1 MTAPAEQEAIRARN
15 RRTVA
20 RAILD
25 RYEAGDTVELL
36 SDDYGW
42 GIAEVR
48 ALLQLDRP

>member
-1 MTAPAEQEAIRARN
+1 MTAPAEQAAIRAKN

-25 RYEAGDTVELL
+25 RYEAGDTIEVL
-36 SDDYGW
+36 SEDYGW
-42 GIAEVR
+42 GVAEVR